1 MDAKPPFGVSC
12 DSRQHLEATWMPLGC
27 TATMLF
33 TPVEEDPSCPPPLA
47 PFWSSRPPLCV
58 HNHAFHPLCPL
69 RPPRS
74 HPATRLHWPTSQPT
88 EASKKNTI
96 RVHLGQL
103 PRGRDTMNEAGMGR
117 CQQILFKDTD
127 LDAGAGWKI
136 CRDTV
141 HTPPNRRRSPR
152 TSPVPFSASAC
163 LLRHPLPASPS
174 PFFPPLCRSVALQMS
189 SLPCRPLNCQ
199 GCSLCPDASP
209 HIFP

>member
-1 MDAKPPFGVSC
+1 MD
-12 DSRQHLEATWMPLGC
+12 ATWMHC
-27 TATMLF
+27 
-33 TPVEEDPSCPPPLA
+33 D
-47 PFWSSRPPLCV
+47 
-58 HNHAFHPLCPL
+58 HAFHTSRRRSLLSASLGTFLVEQTATLRPQSRLSPLCPL